1 MIAKE
6 TWLQERYPEIPACAK
21 TDSPTVEGAPRGQR
35 LRSDGPSGVPANRFG
50 SNPAGGVVKLASRM
64 QTAVRSL
71 PAASCRDT
79 RVALAAWPWQTYAD
93 GAALRCSALSSGATM
108 SIGRGKTMVEFLS
121 AAITVKVSR

>member
-1 MIAKE
+1 MGRGCVPMV
-6 TWLQERYPEIPACAK
+6 LQACRPTGLGRTLPTKLSSWPAEC
-21 TDSPTVEGAPRGQR
+21 RQ
-35 LRSDGPSGVPANRFG
+35 
-50 SNPAGGVVKLASRM
+50 
-64 QTAVRSL
+64 QCSL

-121 AAITVKVSR
+121 AAITVRVSR